1 MKHKT
6 LPLGPGDYVEYSN
19 GPGVSPS
26 RGHIVKAH
34 PRSGSTGT
42 YEIKPSDGHRNVT
55 RKAIHAHKAK
65 E

>member
-1 MKHKT
+1 MKRKT
-6 LPLGPGDYVEYSN
+6 LPYQAGDYAEYTN
-19 GPGVSPS
+19 GTGISPS

-42 YEIKPSDGHRNVT
+42 YEIKPSDGHRKVT
-55 RKAIHAHKAK
+55 RKAIHVSKAK